1 MFSADLATIGTVQGQ
16 QLGAYFGYCL
26 VISDLNGDG
35 LEDIVVGAPIHSPYE
50 NGNDQGKYETGR
62 VYVFYQQT
70 AERRKNKAASS
81 SAAGAW
87 HRRTQTIDGKVTKAR
102 FGLSVAALGDINL
115 DGFNDIAV
123 GAPYDGDSSAGGSGG
138 GGGGAVYIFH
148 GSSKGL
154 RAKAVQVIYASQVTS
169 SSVVSSGSSSSSLS
183 TFGFSLAGGLDVDGN
198 EYPDLVVGAYESDRI
213 VYLRSRPVVQL
224 LAADVT
230 FDVDSK
236 QIDLDSRNC
245 SLLDGVT
252 AVACVPLTLCFE
264 YGGRGVD
271 ARQDINVQLV
281 LDAKSPKSPRLHF
294 LASEGRSNLN
304 QTFSLVKG
312 QRFCRTHTVYVRPL
326 IRDKLTPIEAEVR
339 YSLNEQQ
346 PDAVRRRNR
355 RQLAPVLGADTP
367 TKSDVIVIQKNCGP
381 DNVCI
386 PDMQVTAK
394 T

>member
-1 MFSADLATIGTVQGQ
+1 MLTSNLTNIGNLTGQ

-26 VISDLNGDG
+26 TITDVDGDG
-35 LEDIVVGAPIHSPYE
+35 LQDVIVGAPLYT
-50 NGNDQGKYETGR
+50 NYANTDGKFETGR
-62 VYVFYQQT
+62 IHVFYHSVRNT
-70 AERRKNKAASS
+70 YKRFDV
-81 SAAGAW
+81 
-87 HRRTQTIDGKVTKAR
+87 IDGEVTKAR

-123 GAPYDGDSSAGGSGG
+123 GAPYDGDSSAGGSG

-271 ARQDINVQLV
+271 GRQDINVQLV

-339 YSLNEQQ
+339 YSLNEQ

-367 TKSDVIVIQKNCGP
+367 TKSDVIVIQKNCGS
-381 DNVCI
+381 DNVCV
-386 PDMQVTAK
+386 PDLQIVNFST
-394 T
+394 

>member
-1 MFSADLATIGTVQGQ
+1 MFNANLENIGSVQGQ

-26 VISDLNGDG
+26 TITDLNGDG
-35 LEDIVVGAPIHSPYE
+35 LEDLVVGAPLHSSYE
-50 NGNDQGKYETGR
+50 NNNDQGKYETGR
-62 VYVFYQQT
+62 IYVFYQQT
-70 AERRKNKAASS
+70 AERRKNKTTTSASS
-81 SAAGAW
+81 SLPGGAW
-87 HRRTQTIDGKVTKAR
+87 HRRTQTIDGEVTKAR

-115 DGFNDIAV
+115 DGFNDVAV
-123 GAPYDGDSSAGGSGG
+123 GAPYDGESSSSGV

-154 RAKAVQVIYASQVTS
+154 RPKAVQVIYASQVTTAS
-169 SSVVSSGSSSSSLS
+169 AGGSQLS

-339 YSLNEQQ
+339 YSLNEQ